1 MRTAIPTRLQG
12 AAIDRVQ
19 IGYPPRPPHIHKR
32 YWRVWLHTN
41 DHINGTFLELHD
53 DGSIIRV
60 TTRDGYDERVEIKP
74 KDE

>member
-19 IGYPPRPPHIHKR
+19 MTFPRSYD
-32 YWRVWLHTN
+32 YWRLWLHTN
-41 DHINGTFLELHD
+41 DHVNGTFLELHN

-60 TTRDGYDERVEIKP
+60 TTRDGYDDRDVIKP